1 MFLDERLLTVKSG
14 AGGDGIVAWRRE
26 KFVPFGGPGGGDGGR
41 GGDVILLADPQL
53 TTFGDMEQVRRVK
66 AKTGERGR
74 GDKQAG
80 ARGPDR
86 VLPVPV
92 GTSVYDADGGALL
105 VDLTEP
111 GTRWVAARGGEGGR
125 GNARFATSTDQR
137 PARCEPGGPAEER
150 HLRLELRLLADV
162 GLVGLPNAGKSTLL
176 SRVTA
181 ATPKIADYP
190 FTTLE
195 PYLGLVDLP
204 DFRRFVIADLPGLI
218 AGAHQGKGLGDRF
231 LRHVERTRV
240 LLHLVDLSPVDGS
253 DPAAAYRTVRR
264 ELEAYGQG
272 LARRPELVAA
282 TKVDTLPEG
291 PEREQALRRFAAAV
305 DRTVHPI
312 SAVSGTGLKALL
324 HAVAEALRKA
334 EPPPGPP
341 AELAQATDA
350 PPAGGPEG
358 PGCSTTS
365 SSTSR

>member
-41 GGDVILLADPQL
+41 GGDVVFVADPQL
-53 TTFGDMEQVRRVK
+53 TTFGDMEQVRRVR
-66 AKTGERGR
+66 APAGQRGR
-74 GDKQAG
+74 GDKQTG

-86 VLPVPV
+86 VLGVPV
-92 GTSVYDADGGALL
+92 GTSVYDAATGALL
-105 VDLTEP
+105 IDLLEP
-111 GTRWVAARGGEGGR
+111 GERWTAAKGGEGGR
-125 GNARFATSTDQR
+125 GNARFASATEQR
-137 PARCEPGGPAEER
+137 PTRAENGGPSEER
-150 HLRLELRLLADV
+150 QLRLELRLLADV

-218 AGAHQGKGLGDRF
+218 AGAHAGRGLGDRF
-231 LRHVERTRV
+231 LRHVERTR
-240 LLHLVDLSPVDGS
+240 LLVHLVDLTPLDGADPV
-253 DPAAAYRTVRR
+253 AAYRTVRH
-264 ELEAYGQG
+264 ELEAYGHG
-272 LARRPELVAA
+272 LAERPEIVVA
-282 TKVDTLPEG
+282 TKVDTLPDG
-291 PEREQALRRFAAAV
+291 PEREAALRRLARAV
-305 DRTVHPI
+305 DRGVFPI

-324 HAVAEALRKA
+324 HAVAEALRQA
-334 EPPPGPP
+334 GPPPGPP
-341 AELAQATDA
+341 ARAPTTPDA